1 MILGAFERMVAMRYL
16 RARRQEGFVSVIAW
30 FSLLGIGLGV
40 ATLIIVMSV
49 MGGFR
54 TEFVGQFLGIN
65 APVSVYRPG
74 APLTNFDSLAAKL
87 RSLPSVTSVIPQVQG
102 QTVLAKNGSASGVL
116 VRGLTPEN
124 FGQMK
129 IVSGHIVAG
138 KIADFGE
145 GRIAIGARL
154 AEEQQLKVGDELTLI
169 SPKMTSTPIGPMLNK
184 RIFEVA
190 AIFSVGNYLIDNGV
204 VFMPMEAAQSFFQT
218 GDGVSSLEV
227 GIVEP
232 EEGLAAAE
240 RSIRQAAGPEFRVY
254 DWKSSNATYLN
265 ALDTERSV
273 MFLILTLIILVAA
286 FNIIS
291 SLIML
296 VKDKGADIAILRTMG
311 ATRGMVMRIFFLTGA
326 SIGIIGAFSGVLLGV
341 LFVKN
346 IENIRHLLQSL
357 TGTDLFAAQLY
368 FFTQIPAKLDW
379 TQVLYIVSI
388 ALGLSFLASIVP
400 AWRASRVDPVEALRY
415 E

>member
-1 MILGAFERMVAMRYL
+1 MIFGAFERMVAMRYL

-49 MGGFR
+49 MSGFR
-54 TEFVGQFLGIN
+54 TEFVGQFLGVN
-65 APVSVYRPG
+65 APISVYRPG
-74 APLTNFDSLAAKL
+74 MPMTDFDALATKL
-87 RSLPSVTSVIPQVQG
+87 RTLPGVTGVTPQVQG
-102 QTVLAKNGSASGVL
+102 QTVLAQNGSAAGV
-116 VRGLTPEN
+116 VARGLTPEN
-124 FGQMK
+124 FRQLT
-129 IVSGHIVAG
+129 IVSGRLVAG
-138 KIADFGE
+138 KIADFDE
-145 GRIAIGARL
+145 DRIAIGARL
-154 AEEQQLKVGDELTLI
+154 AEQYGLKLGDEVTLV
-169 SPKMTSTPIGPMLNK
+169 SPKMSDTPLGPMLHK
-184 RIFEVA
+184 ASFEIG
-190 AIFSVGNYLIDNGV
+190 AIFDVGNYLVDNGV
-204 VFMPMEAAQSFFQT
+204 IFMPLAAAQAFFQT

-227 GIVEP
+227 TIGEP
-232 EEGLAAAE
+232 EAGLPTAE
-240 RSIRQAAGPEFRVY
+240 QAIRRAVGPEFRVS
-254 DWKSSNATYLN
+254 DWKQSNFTYLN

-326 SIGIIGAFSGVLLGV
+326 SIGIIGAVSGVILGV
-341 LFVKN
+341 LFVDN
-346 IENIRHLLQSL
+346 IENIRHALQSL

-368 FFTQIPAKLDW
+368 IFTQIPAKLDW
-379 TQVLYIVSI
+379 TQVAYTVAI